1 MIGFG
6 ALAGAGLATDAPF
19 PWQTGAGVQP
29 WGALTDVPPG
39 IKVDLLPVHF
49 ASQAFMSL
57 PDIFSAL
64 QAAVI
69 ASGENE
75 AKDAT
80 PSGFT
85 LTAAAPAL
93 PLHAEAQGDITHS
106 GGHGVHFCAS
116 AEEIANPAAKKKII
130 NTFFITNRIS
140 E

>member
-6 ALAGAGLATDAPF
+6 ALAGAGLAGVDPF
-19 PWQTGAGVQP
+19 TWQAGAGVQP
-29 WGALTDVPPG
+29 WGTLTDVPPG

-57 PDIFSAL
+57 PDIFSVL

-80 PSGFT
+80 PSGLT
-85 LTAAAPAL
+85 LTAAAL
-93 PLHAEAQGDITHS
+93 PLHAEAQGAILHS
-106 GGHGVHFCAS
+106 GGQGVQF
-116 AEEIANPAAKKKII
+116 
-130 NTFFITNRIS
+130 
-140 E
+140 